1 MNLDANILSK
11 LTDEQKKKVEA
22 AKTAEE
28 LLAVAKE
35 TGYELSPAQLEEIAG
50 GGQWPCPK
58 DSCGPYT
65 P

>member
-1 MNLDANILSK
+1 MSK
-11 LTDEQKKKVEA
+11 KKKVEA